1 MYMKK
6 KTILLSADEEVL
18 LDLTMHDVPASLIT
32 EFFQK
37 VVTPY
42 YNGNLN
48 MAIQDLINKTLSE
61 QEFVYK
67 HITHIRK

>member
-18 LDLTMHDVPASLIT
+18 LDLTMHDVSASLII

-37 VVTPY
+37 VVKPY